1 MTDDQNQEGLLTAR
15 GVEHQLEKHEKK
27 HEEGAKRFNGLEAR
41 VTDIEQKEAR
51 RDKRWDLAV
60 RSLLAIGTGII
71 IAVAT
76 LLIQS
81 GGTP

>member
-1 MTDDQNQEGLLTAR
+1 MIDDETQEALLTPR
-15 GVEHQLEKHEKK
+15 GMERELEKHDEKL
-27 HEEGAKRFNGLEAR
+27 GAGEKRFNGLEAR

-76 LLIQS
+76 LLI
-81 GGTP
+81 GGGHP